1 MEKIRELLFW
11 EGSCTQ
17 AAIRVTHKAVFGGFF
32 GRVMEFPAEWAV
44 FQADE
49 FDTAA
54 PRSHGKA
61 VMELMIQARPNGRLL
76 DHFRIATGGSEILE
90 ARFQLTDIISNAEL
104 EGVTAQFQF
113 WGRDANLRRN
123 MTTSEW
129 LDVYGLIKSNELKLE
144 TASGE
149 LIKAEKVLNI
159 LDMMTGARLKSA
171 VIRTCAAVGLDGKM
185 ELELQAL
192 PLPLALVNGKP
203 SFLG

>member
-1 MEKIRELLFW
+1 M
-11 EGSCTQ
+11 
-17 AAIRVTHKAVFGGFF
+17 AD
-32 GRVMEFPAEWAV
+32 RVMEFPAEWAV

-54 PRSHGKA
+54 PSSHGKA
-61 VMELMIQARPNGRLL
+61 VMELIIQARPNGRLL

-129 LDVYGLIKSNELKLE
+129 LDVYGLIKSDELKLE
-144 TASGE
+144 TAGGE
-149 LIKAEKVLNI
+149 LIKAEKVLSI

-171 VIRTCAAVGLDGKM
+171 GRAPPWDWTARWSLNCRPCLYPWLWSTGSLH
-185 ELELQAL
+185 
-192 PLPLALVNGKP
+192 
-203 SFLG
+203 S

>member
-1 MEKIRELLFW
+1 L
-11 EGSCTQ
+11 
-17 AAIRVTHKAVFGGFF
+17 A
-32 GRVMEFPAEWAV
+32 VMEFPTEWAV

-49 FDTAA
+49 FETAA
-54 PRSHGKA
+54 PRCHGKA

-76 DHFRIATGGSEILE
+76 DHFCIATGGSEILE
-90 ARFQLTDIISNAEL
+90 AKFQLTDVISNPEL
-104 EGVTAQFQF
+104 EGVTAFFQF

-123 MTTSEW
+123 MTTSAW
-129 LDVYGLIKSNELKLE
+129 LDVYNMIKSNELKLE

-149 LIKAEKVLNI
+149 LIKAEKILNI
-159 LDMMTGARLKSA
+159 LDMMTGARWKSA
-171 VIRTCAAVGLDGKM
+171 VIRTCAAAGLDGKM

>member
-1 MEKIRELLFW
+1 VEKSANYSSGWAVVPRQPTE
-11 EGSCTQ
+11 SHTQ
-17 AAIRVTHKAVFGGFF
+17 QCLADFLA
-32 GRVMEFPAEWAV
+32 VMEFPAEWAV

-49 FDTAA
+49 FETAT

-61 VMELMIQARPNGRLL
+61 VMDLMIQARSNGRLL

-113 WGRDANLRRN
+113 WGRDANLRCN
-123 MTTSEW
+123 MTTSAW

-144 TASGE
+144 TASWE
-149 LIKAEKVLNI
+149 LIKAEKILNI

-192 PLPLALVNGKP
+192 PLPLAMVNGKP

>member
-1 MEKIRELLFW
+1 L
-11 EGSCTQ
+11 
-17 AAIRVTHKAVFGGFF
+17 A
-32 GRVMEFPAEWAV
+32 VMEFPAEWAV
-44 FQADE
+44 FHADE

-76 DHFRIATGGSEILE
+76 DQFRIATRGSE

-144 TASGE
+144 TAGGK
-149 LIKAEKVLNI
+149 LIKAEKVLSI

-171 VIRTCAAVGLDGKM
+171 VIRTCTAVGLDGKM

-192 PLPLALVNGKP
+192 PLPLAMVNGEP

>member
-1 MEKIRELLFW
+1 M
-11 EGSCTQ
+11 
-17 AAIRVTHKAVFGGFF
+17 A
-32 GRVMEFPAEWAV
+32 VMEFPAEWAV

-61 VMELMIQARPNGRLL
+61 VMELMIQARPNRRLL

-104 EGVTAQFQF
+104 DGVTAQFQF
-113 WGRDANLRRN
+113 RGRDANLHRN

-129 LDVYGLIKSNELKLE
+129 LDMYGLIKSNELKLE
-144 TASGE
+144 TAGGE
-149 LIKAEKVLNI
+149 LIKAEKVLSI

-171 VIRTCAAVGLDGKM
+171 VIRTCTTVGLDGKM

-192 PLPLALVNGKP
+192 PLPLAMVNGKP

>member
-1 MEKIRELLFW
+1 M
-11 EGSCTQ
+11 
-17 AAIRVTHKAVFGGFF
+17 
-32 GRVMEFPAEWAV
+32 
-44 FQADE
+44 
-49 FDTAA
+49 
-54 PRSHGKA
+54 
-61 VMELMIQARPNGRLL
+61 
-76 DHFRIATGGSEILE
+76 E

-144 TASGE
+144 TAGGE